1 MPGWGGGEAWSG
13 VRIHPIHPASE
24 KGKGKRFS
32 PSSWPHRHQPEPQQ
46 TSGVVL
52 EHLRTPS
59 SLKIIPRPSPSRI
72 NGFEGL
78 FWGAKPTEPR
88 RPASLPWHSRFF
100 PFPPQ
105 KTIESERQKLLSDF
119 EGLRQFLHD
128 QEHIL
133 LGQLEKMEKGVS
145 KRQNENITDLSKEIT
160 LLNKLITEL
169 EEKIQQPMLEFLKV
183 RAQVLVLT
191 LFLIFS
197 MCLWVPE
204 RCFGG

>member
-1 MPGWGGGEAWSG
+1 M
-13 VRIHPIHPASE
+13 
-24 KGKGKRFS
+24 
-32 PSSWPHRHQPEPQQ
+32 
-46 TSGVVL
+46 
-52 EHLRTPS
+52 
-59 SLKIIPRPSPSRI
+59 
-72 NGFEGL
+72 
-78 FWGAKPTEPR
+78 GAKPTEPPW
-88 RPASLPWHSRFF
+88 PASLPWHSRFF

-160 LLNKLITEL
+160 LLNKLITEM